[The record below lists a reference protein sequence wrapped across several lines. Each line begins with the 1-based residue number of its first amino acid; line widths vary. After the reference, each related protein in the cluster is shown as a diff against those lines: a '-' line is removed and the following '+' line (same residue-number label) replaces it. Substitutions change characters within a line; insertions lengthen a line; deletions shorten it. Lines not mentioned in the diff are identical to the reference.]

1 MFKVL
6 GKTFK
11 PYRIKTFEVKIKM
24 IKREGKMK
32 DKKFAVALGII
43 VLLAIALLYVLVVS
57 PRFQGYMVS
66 KQVDAQ
72 KVLIK
77 SMIDAANQNG
87 FITLNDG
94 ETEVVLINKKM
105 LEQPAAQQTEEEQ
118 ALIQ

>member
-1 MFKVL
+1 
-6 GKTFK
+6 
-11 PYRIKTFEVKIKM
+11 
-24 IKREGKMK
+24 MK

-43 VLLAIALLYVLVVS
+43 VLLAIALLYVLVVA
-57 PRFQGYMVS
+57 PKFQGYMIS

-94 ETEVVLINKKM
+94 ETEVVLINQKV
-105 LEQPAAQQTEEEQ
+105 LEQQAAKQTGEQQAPVE
-118 ALIQ
+118 